1 MLTQIDLRHFKC
13 FESLK
18 LPLRPLT
25 LLSGANASGKS
36 SVLQALVLLHQTMRE
51 HEWSSRLML
60 NGGAVRLGTVADVID
75 QVHGHGTYEITLMDG
90 GGARFQ
96 WEFEGERDEMSMK
109 VQRARGE
116 TGNGEGWDIDES
128 QALHYLLPTPLED
141 NSLTNRLCGLTYLT
155 AERLGPREHYI
166 FDDPQLT
173 PVVGSRGEYA
183 VSVLHSGR
191 DTHIL
196 DKLVMDVPPTRFR
209 QVEARMAVTQDVPPT
224 RFRQVEA
231 RMARFFPDCVLAIEQ
246 VPRANAV
253 TLGIR
258 TSSGTGFQR
267 PVHSG
272 FGLTQVLPIIVAVL
286 AANSDDLL
294 LVENPEVHLHP
305 AGQAAMGEFLAEAA
319 AAGVQVMIETHS
331 DHVLNGIRRA
341 VRSGTLPSDDVALH
355 FFSPRREDPTA
366 GEPQVQSPILGAD
379 GNLDTWP
386 EGFFDQF
393 DKDMNDFA
401 GWS

>member
-1 MLTQIDLRHFKC
+1 MLTRIDLRHFKC
-13 FESLK
+13 FEMLK

-36 SVLQALVLLHQTMRE
+36 SVMQALVLLHQTMRE

-60 NGGAVRLGTVADVID
+60 NGASVRLGTAADVID
-75 QVHGHGTYEITLMDG
+75 QVYGRRECGISLLDSD
-90 GGARFQ
+90 AAWFQ
-96 WEFEGERDEMSMK
+96 WEFEGERDEMSMAVRK
-109 VQRARGE
+109 VRGE
-116 TGNGEGWDIDES
+116 TADGAGWDVDES
-128 QALHYLLPTPLED
+128 QALHYLLPTPSKD
-141 NSLTNRLCGLTYLT
+141 NALTNRLCGLTYVT

-191 DTHIL
+191 DIQVL
-196 DKLVMDVPPTRFR
+196 DKLMAQDAPPTRFR
-209 QVEARMAVTQDVPPT
+209 QVEARMAC
-224 RFRQVEA
+224 
-231 RMARFFPDCVLAIEQ
+231 FFPGCVLAIEQ

-258 TSSGTGFQR
+258 MSNGTDFQR
-267 PVHSG
+267 PVHAG
-272 FGLTQVLPIIVAVL
+272 FGLTQVLPIIVAAL
-286 AANSDDLL
+286 SANGDDLL
-294 LVENPEVHLHP
+294 LIENPEVHLHP
-305 AGQAAMGEFLAEAA
+305 AGQAAMGEFLAEVVS
-319 AAGVQVMIETHS
+319 AGVQVMIETHS

-341 VRSGTLPSDDVALH
+341 VKNGTLTSEHVALH
-355 FFSPRREDPTA
+355 FFRPRREDRKDGRA
-366 GEPQVQSPILGAD
+366 QVQSPILDAD
-379 GNLDTWP
+379 GNIDAWP

-393 DKDMNDFA
+393 DKDMNYFA